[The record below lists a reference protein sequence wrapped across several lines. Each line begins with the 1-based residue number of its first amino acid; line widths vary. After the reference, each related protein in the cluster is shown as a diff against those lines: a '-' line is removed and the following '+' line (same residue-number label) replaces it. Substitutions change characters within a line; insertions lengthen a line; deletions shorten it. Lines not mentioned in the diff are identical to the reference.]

1 MKTILSSFHCELLQ
15 KLKQLNIIF
24 LIISI
29 VKREA
34 LSVFL
39 LLQANKNTKLNKV
52 KYINS
57 QNKFA
62 IYFTISLNKSIL
74 IISLKKNLKNAFQ
87 RTVQNIFFYYLTCFF
102 KKSLPF
108 HS

>member
-1 MKTILSSFHCELLQ
+1 MKTIRSSFHCELLQ
-15 KLKQLNIIF
+15 KLKQLNITF

-52 KYINS
+52 K
-57 QNKFA
+57 
-62 IYFTISLNKSIL
+62 
-74 IISLKKNLKNAFQ
+74 
-87 RTVQNIFFYYLTCFF
+87 
-102 KKSLPF
+102 
-108 HS
+108 